1 MSAPS
6 IELPVEA
13 TQPPGAAGAAEA
25 ESWQAR
31 NAEYLGAALAALRQ
45 RLQAAVAISRAMA
58 APQRTDQEPAPPQP
72 EVRQAAAGDR
82 GPFGLFRR
90 RAGSDTAAG
99 GEVPLLA
106 SPASPTIAV
115 PADDAGRR
123 MAAASEGDPPP
134 ALLMLARR
142 LGLSDFDRDILLLC
156 VAMEL
161 DPAAASLCAAVHGQP
176 DRDYTTFGVAMNLFD
191 RPEWEA
197 VSPQRP
203 LRYWR
208 LIDIHQ
214 PGARPLT
221 ASALRADERIV
232 NYVKGLNQLDDRLA
246 TLVLRMN
253 TPAPGQALPASQ
265 QPAVDAI
272 CDAMRSLRPPSVP
285 AVFALR
291 GSDRHSKHEVAGAAA
306 ARLGLSLYRL
316 PADAVPPQPAEL
328 ETLARLWT
336 RESLLLP
343 LALYIDAHDVD
354 AQAATDPPAHRVGR
368 FVARMGGLVFV
379 DSREG
384 LDLPVEPLA
393 VLDVAR
399 PTAAEQQQ
407 AWSEAIGQ
415 RAPGVPAL
423 LAAQFDL
430 SRPDIE
436 TVLNSTPAPQPGVDP
451 EADAAK
457 IEAALWEACRVRT
470 RPSLSRL
477 AARIDARATWKQLVL
492 PPTELALLKQI
503 AGQVRTR
510 SRVYDDWGFRARMNR
525 GLGVSALFAGD
536 SGTGKTMAAE
546 VLANDLKLDLYRIDL
561 SAVVSKY
568 IGETEKNLR
577 EVFDAAERGGAI
589 LLFDEADAL
598 FGKRSEVKDSHDRYA
613 NIEVDY
619 LLQRMESFAGLA
631 ILATNMKSA
640 LDAAFVRR
648 LRFIVTFPYPG
659 PAERRRMWEGVFP
672 RSTPLGRID
681 HERLARLHL
690 TGGNIQSMALT
701 AAFMAAQRDAE
712 EDRKVTMPLLL
723 DAGRMEFRK
732 LDRPVNEA
740 DFRWTEEA
748 AGVINLPSERVK

>member
-1 MSAPS
+1 MNAASVHSA
-6 IELPVEA
+6 LP
-13 TQPPGAAGAAEA
+13 PEA

-45 RLQAAVAISRAMA
+45 RLQAASNISRAMA
-58 APQRTDQEPAPPQP
+58 SSQRAAHEPPPSEPEARPAPSN
-72 EVRQAAAGDR
+72 DR
-82 GPFGLFRR
+82 GPMSFFWRR
-90 RAGSDTAAG
+90 SSAEPAAAP
-99 GEVPLLA
+99 VPLLA
-106 SPASPTIAV
+106 SPSSPTIEV
-115 PADDAGRR
+115 PSDDPVRR

-142 LGLSDFDRDILLLC
+142 LGLSEFDRDILLLC

-161 DPAAASLCAAVHGQP
+161 DPATASLCASVHGQP
-176 DRDYTTFGVAMNLFD
+176 DRDYATFAAAMNLFD

-197 VSPQRP
+197 VSPERP

-208 LIDIHQ
+208 LIDINQ
-214 PGARPLT
+214 PGGRPLT

-232 NYVKGLNQLDDRLA
+232 NYVKGLNYLDDRLA
-246 TLVLRMN
+246 PLVLRM
-253 TPAPGQALPASQ
+253 APPPQGRTLPRSQ
-265 QPAVDAI
+265 EAAVDAM
-272 CDAMRSLRPPSVP
+272 AQALRTAPSSSTT
-285 AVFALR
+285 AVVALR
-291 GSDRHSKHEVAGAAA
+291 GSDRPSKHEVAGAAA

-316 PADAVPPQPAEL
+316 PVDALPAQAAEL

-343 LALYIDAHDVD
+343 LALYIDAHEVD
-354 AQAATDPPAHRVGR
+354 AHAGADSPVHRLGR
-368 FVARMGGLVFV
+368 FVARLGGLVFV

-384 LDLPVEPLA
+384 IDLPLEPLV
-393 VLDVAR
+393 VLDVAK
-399 PTAAEQQQ
+399 PTTAEQQH
-407 AWSEAIGQ
+407 AWADAIGD
-415 RAPGVPAL
+415 RAPAVAPL

-436 TVLNSTPAPQPGVDP
+436 AILKSVPAVQTGAAEVAGG
-451 EADAAK
+451 ADAAAL
-457 IEAALWEACRVRT
+457 EAALWDACRART
-470 RPSLSRL
+470 RPALSRL
-477 AARIDARATWKQLVL
+477 AEKIDARATWKQLVL
-492 PPTELALLKQI
+492 PPSELALLKQI

-510 SRVYDDWGFRARMNR
+510 SRVYDEWGFRARMTR

-631 ILATNMKSA
+631 ILATNIKSA
-640 LDAAFVRR
+640 LDTAFVRR

-672 RSTPLGRID
+672 EGTPLGKID

-701 AAFMAAQRDAE
+701 AAFMAAQLDVKK
-712 EDRKVTMPLLL
+712 EDRRVTMPLLL

-740 DFRWTEEA
+740 DFRWVETREGA
-748 AGVINLPSERVK
+748 A

>member
-1 MSAPS
+1 MSDAFVHAPAS
-6 IELPVEA
+6 PEA
-13 TQPPGAAGAAEA
+13 APTSDAA
-25 ESWQAR
+25 SWQAR
-31 NAEYLGAALAALRQ
+31 NAEYLSAALAALRQ
-45 RLQAAVAISRAMA
+45 RLQAAARISRAV
-58 APQRTDQEPAPPQP
+58 APQQRTAPESPPEEQARPAP
-72 EVRQAAAGDR
+72 ASDR
-82 GPFGLFRR
+82 GPMGFFWR
-90 RAGSDTAAG
+90 RASTSSEPAAAAP
-99 GEVPLLA
+99 VPLLA
-106 SPASPTIAV
+106 SASAPAIEV
-115 PADDAGRR
+115 PADDPVRR
-123 MAAASEGDPPP
+123 MAAASEGEPPP

-142 LGLSDFDRDILLLC
+142 LGLSAFDRDILLLC
-156 VAMEL
+156 VAIEL
-161 DPAAASLCAAVHGQP
+161 DPAVAPLLALVHGHP
-176 DRDYTTFGVAMNLFD
+176 DRDYPSFATAMNLFD

-197 VSPQRP
+197 VSPERP

-208 LIDIHQ
+208 LIDINQ
-214 PGARPLT
+214 PGSRALT

-232 NYVKGLNQLDDRLA
+232 NYVKGLNYLDDRLA
-246 TLVLRMN
+246 PLVLRMHPPQVR
-253 TPAPGQALPASQ
+253 TLPPSQEAAVRAMAQALGTATGTST
-265 QPAVDAI
+265 
-272 CDAMRSLRPPSVP
+272 CTLM
-285 AVFALR
+285 ALR
-291 GSDRHSKHEVAGAAA
+291 GSDRPSKQEVAAALS
-306 ARLGLSLYRL
+306 ARLGLSLHRL
-316 PADAVPPQPAEL
+316 PADALPSQAGEL

-343 LALYIDAHDVD
+343 LALYIDAHELDSHAGPD
-354 AQAATDPPAHRVGR
+354 SPAQRLAR
-368 FVARMGGLVFV
+368 FVARLGGLVFV

-384 LDLPVEPLA
+384 IGLGVEALA
-393 VLDVAR
+393 TLDVAR
-399 PTAAEQQQ
+399 PTPAEQQQ
-407 AWSEAIGQ
+407 AWANAIGD
-415 RAPGVPAL
+415 
-423 LAAQFDL
+423 LAAELARRLAGQFDL

-436 TVLNSTPAPQPGVDP
+436 AILKSVPAAQPGSQGTS
-451 EADAAK
+451 DAAAL
-457 IEAALWEACRVRT
+457 EPALWDACRART
-470 RPSLSRL
+470 RPALSRL
-477 AARIDARATWKQLVL
+477 AEKIDARATWKQLVL
-492 PPTELALLKQI
+492 PPTETALLRQI

-510 SRVYDDWGFRARMNR
+510 TRVYDDWGFRMRMTR

-546 VLANDLKLDLYRIDL
+546 VLANDLRLDLYRIDL

-640 LDAAFVRR
+640 LDPAFVRR

-672 RSTPLGRID
+672 KDTPVGNID

-701 AAFMAAQRDAE
+701 AAFMAAQLDVKDE
-712 EDRKVTMPLLL
+712 ERRVTMPLLL

-740 DFRWTEEA
+740 DFRWAETREGA
-748 AGVINLPSERVK
+748 A

>member
-1 MSAPS
+1 MNAAFVHS
-6 IELPVEA
+6 VER
-13 TQPPGAAGAAEA
+13 PEA
-25 ESWQAR
+25 ESWQTR

-45 RLQAAVAISRAMA
+45 RLQAAANISRAMA
-58 APQRTDQEPAPPQP
+58 SSQRAAQGPPPPEPEPRPAPSS
-72 EVRQAAAGDR
+72 ER
-82 GPFGLFRR
+82 GPMGLFRR
-90 RAGSDTAAG
+90 RASAEPAAAAP
-99 GEVPLLA
+99 VPLLTSPS
-106 SPASPTIAV
+106 SPAIEV
-115 PADDAGRR
+115 PSDDPVRR

-142 LGLSDFDRDILLLC
+142 LGLSEFDRDILLLC

-161 DPAAASLCAAVHGQP
+161 DPATASLCASVHGQP
-176 DRDYTTFGVAMNLFD
+176 DRDYATFAAAMNLFD

-197 VSPQRP
+197 VSPERP

-208 LIDIHQ
+208 LIDINQ

-232 NYVKGLNQLDDRLA
+232 NYVKGLNYLDDRLA
-246 TLVLRMN
+246 PLVLRM
-253 TPAPGQALPASQ
+253 APPQGRTLPRSQ
-265 QPAVDAI
+265 EAAVDAMVQ
-272 CDAMRSLRPPSVP
+272 ALRSVP
-285 AVFALR
+285 ASSMTAVMGLR
-291 GSDRHSKHEVAGAAA
+291 GSDRQSKQEVAGAAA

-316 PADAVPPQPAEL
+316 PADALPSQAAEL

-343 LALYIDAHDVD
+343 LALYIDAHELDSHAGPD
-354 AQAATDPPAHRVGR
+354 SPSHRLGR

-379 DSREG
+379 DSRDG
-384 LDLPVEPLA
+384 IDLAVEPLI
-393 VLDVAR
+393 VLDVAK
-399 PTAAEQQQ
+399 PTTTEQQQ
-407 AWSEAIGQ
+407 AWADAIGD
-415 RAPGVPAL
+415 RAPSVAPL

-436 TVLNSTPAPQPGVDP
+436 AILKLAPAAQPGVD
-451 EADAAK
+451 ATAAAAAL
-457 IEAALWEACRVRT
+457 EAALWDACRART
-470 RPSLSRL
+470 RPALSRL
-477 AARIDARATWKQLVL
+477 AEKIDARATWKQLVL
-492 PPTELALLKQI
+492 PPSETALLKQI

-510 SRVYDDWGFRARMNR
+510 SRVYDEWGFRARMAR

-631 ILATNMKSA
+631 ILATNIKSA
-640 LDAAFVRR
+640 LDPAFVRR

-672 RSTPLGRID
+672 ESTPLGKID

-701 AAFMAAQRDAE
+701 AAFMAAQLDAKE

-732 LDRPVNEA
+732 LDRPVNES
-740 DFRWTEEA
+740 DFRWA
-748 AGVINLPSERVK
+748 DGGGDVINIPAERRK